1 MKHYYIRLCAVAFI
15 ILTAGFPA
23 MRAQETILLNGI
35 LYKLNPDHTAIVTGY
50 DKGYTD
56 YLSTVLIDIDY
67 NGTYYSITEIGNSA
81 FENCDKFDI
90 IYLGSSTT
98 RIGDRAFYNCNS
110 MNSVEYI
117 GETEP
122 EIGTDAF
129 YCSGDTHRTLYLPSA
144 PRGTF
149 HPSKWGNNVE
159 IRYQHLG
166 SVDNN
171 IASEESAIEYKN
183 GNIYLKDMPGES
195 YRIYNAAGR
204 LICSGTISS
213 SDETL
218 EFKVQAGIYLVKT
231 RSKTRKILVR

>member
-90 IYLGSSTT
+90 I
-98 RIGDRAFYNCNS
+98 
-110 MNSVEYI
+110 
-117 GETEP
+117 
-122 EIGTDAF
+122 
-129 YCSGDTHRTLYLPSA
+129 
-144 PRGTF
+144 
-149 HPSKWGNNVE
+149 
-159 IRYQHLG
+159 
-166 SVDNN
+166 
-171 IASEESAIEYKN
+171 
-183 GNIYLKDMPGES
+183 
-195 YRIYNAAGR
+195 
-204 LICSGTISS
+204 
-213 SDETL
+213 
-218 EFKVQAGIYLVKT
+218 
-231 RSKTRKILVR
+231 ILVLPPPGSETGLSIIAIQ